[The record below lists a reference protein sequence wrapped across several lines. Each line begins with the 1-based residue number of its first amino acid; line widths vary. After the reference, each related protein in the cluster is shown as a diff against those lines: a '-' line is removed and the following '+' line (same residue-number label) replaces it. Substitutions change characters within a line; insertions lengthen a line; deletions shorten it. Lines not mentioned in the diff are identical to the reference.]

1 MKLKHWFITLFIF
14 FTCHTV
20 VSANTT
26 LDKLTQ
32 DDGITALKAG
42 DELGFEVLS
51 RAELESVRGEG
62 WPAVILAG
70 GTLVMIAYLHYKWAT
85 DPQWIMNNPS
95 ARTMWNEIRN

>member
-1 MKLKHWFITLFIF
+1 LFIF
-14 FTCHTV
+14 FICHTV
-20 VSANTT
+20 VSANGT
-26 LDKLTQ
+26 LDNLTQ
-32 DDGITALKAG
+32 DDGISALEAG
-42 DELGFEVLS
+42 DALGFEVLS
-51 RAELESVRGEG
+51 REELESVRGEG